1 MGYDPEQVYHSQ
13 DSYHQSESIYQPEQ
27 SDAPKQAYDH
37 ELETQV
43 PTAVIPEVP
52 SALDTQPAPIVSPT
66 EPVSDQV
73 HFMVKER
80 VSVTGN
86 RDGGLETLEVKGDL
100 LLKITDPASTRL
112 SILMDAQ
119 ERFGGAEVQYRTHP
133 HVDKQ
138 PWASERKIALR
149 DPKREFPVN
158 QQVGVLRWR
167 AVTKDESVLPLSITV
182 WVNPSGDGASEVVI
196 EYQLENTSL
205 VLSDVVFAIPVPV
218 GVLPEVSEPENGL
231 YEVDP
236 TNSRV
241 LWRLPSVSDLNASAS
256 FELSVPNGAD
266 SADVFFP
273 VSVDFSA
280 EQTLL
285 PLQILQV
292 FDTRSGA
299 LQPFSNEAL
308 LVADN
313 YKIQ

>member
-1 MGYDPEQVYHSQ
+1 M
-13 DSYHQSESIYQPEQ
+13 
-27 SDAPKQAYDH
+27 
-37 ELETQV
+37 
-43 PTAVIPEVP
+43 
-52 SALDTQPAPIVSPT
+52 
-66 EPVSDQV
+66 
-73 HFMVKER
+73 
-80 VSVTGN
+80 
-86 RDGGLETLEVKGDL
+86 
-100 LLKITDPASTRL
+100 
-112 SILMDAQ
+112 
-119 ERFGGAEVQYRTHP
+119 QYRTHP

-138 PWASERKIALR
+138 PWASQRKIALR

-167 AVTKDESVLPLSITV
+167 AITKDESVLPLSITV
-182 WVNPSGDGASEVVI
+182 WVNPSGDGASEVIV

-218 GVLPEVSEPENGL
+218 GVHPEISEPEDGT

-241 LWRLPSVSDLNASAS
+241 LWRLPSVSNVNASAS
-256 FELSVPNGAD
+256 LELSVPNGAD

-280 EQTLL
+280 EQILL

-292 FDTRSGA
+292 IDTSSGA
-299 LQPFSNEAL
+299 LQPFSHEAL

-313 YKIQ
+313 YRIQ